1 MFGIVSNQV
10 HIILIRH
17 PHTWSVQ
24 CDQTRKEGEEEEK
37 KITALSFS
45 ES

>member
-37 KITALSFS
+37 KNHSTQFF
-45 ES
+45 

>member
-10 HIILIRH
+10 HSVILILG
-17 PHTWSVQ
+17 Q
-24 CDQTRKEGEEEEK
+24 CNVTKPGKKEK
-37 KITALSFS
+37 KKKKNLTALSFS